1 MQKMGDPSRIKVRGN
16 ASDAPSGRRKTH
28 YPELILTP
36 MKKILFP
43 LLLLL
48 AGTVL
53 KAQKYASGPQVLS
66 FHSLAD
72 GTDQPYGL
80 YLPPGFDERKAY
92 PLVVMLHGAGSNHRL
107 ALRRV
112 FGKSN
117 AEGENDVDASLYFPR
132 WEDVQYIVAT
142 PLARG
147 TMGYQGIAEKDVW
160 DMIADVKRR
169 FKTDENRTY
178 LTGLSMGGGGT
189 LWLGLTRPDFWA
201 AIAPVCPA
209 PPEGTEV
216 YLPNAA
222 HLPAR
227 FFQGDAD
234 PVVPVASVNKWVEG
248 FKASGTH
255 VEYDVY
261 PGVRHDSWVN
271 AYADGRIFKWFE
283 RYKRDPDPKK
293 VVFATGQMK
302 YPKSFWVELLA
313 LSPGRAGRI
322 EAEIKDR
329 NSVVAVTQ
337 NVEAFRILPSAYL
350 KAGADLT
357 LTVNGKK
364 LTLKEFKGT
373 EAVIIQGDQ
382 VTLSN
387 TPDFTRTRRQSGP
400 MTEITSDRHIYVY
413 GTLDS
418 PDREETERRRK
429 TAEAAADWSYYRG
442 EFLGRVMVF
451 PRVLA
456 DRELSLN
463 DYDNSNLVL
472 FGTDKTNAAI
482 ARYAPTLPFQLSAD
496 TTQLLAFIY
505 PTEKNLLLINTGMP
519 YWQLAD
525 AIKGEPHVRILR
537 NPSRA
542 ALLTG
547 YGDWVFYRNGKV
559 LSGWFGNHWEVRPE
573 DKTALKEAG
582 ILK

>member
-1 MQKMGDPSRIKVRGN
+1 
-16 ASDAPSGRRKTH
+16 
-28 YPELILTP
+28 
-36 MKKILFP
+36 MKKIT
-43 LLLLL
+43 LLVFLLL
-48 AGTVL
+48 AGIAL
-53 KAQKYASGPQVLS
+53 PAQKYSPGPQVLS
-66 FHSLAD
+66 FHSLVD

-80 YLPPGFDERKAY
+80 YLPPDFDEKKAY

-112 FGKSN
+112 FGRSN
-117 AEGENDVDASLYFPR
+117 SAGENDVDASLYFPP

-147 TMGYQGIAEKDVW
+147 TMGYQGVAEKDVW

-189 LWLGLTRPDFWA
+189 LWIGLTRPDFWA

-209 PPEGTEV
+209 APEGTEI

-234 PVVPVASVNKWVEG
+234 PVVPTASVNKWVEG
-248 FKASGTH
+248 FKSAGTH

-261 PGVRHDSWVN
+261 PGVKHDSWVN
-271 AYADGRIFKWFE
+271 AYANGQIFKWFD
-283 RYKRDPDPKK
+283 RYKRDPEPKK
-293 VVFATGQMK
+293 VIFATGQMK
-302 YPKSFWVELLA
+302 YSRSFWVEILA
-313 LSPGRAGRI
+313 LSPGKTGRI
-322 EAEIKDR
+322 EAEIKGPDAI
-329 NSVVAVTQ
+329 NILTE
-337 NVEAFRILPSAYL
+337 NVEAFRILPSRHL
-350 KAGADLT
+350 RMGADLT
-357 LTVNGKK
+357 LTINGKK
-364 LTLKEFKGT
+364 LILKDFRGGEAIQLMGDPVKGI
-373 EAVIIQGDQ
+373 AA
-382 VTLSN
+382 
-387 TPDFTRTRRQSGP
+387 PDFTKTSRQTGP
-400 MTEITSDRHIYVY
+400 MTEIASDRHIYVY

-418 PDREETERRRK
+418 PEKDELDRRRK
-429 TAEAAADWSYYRG
+429 MAEAAADWSFYRG

-456 DRELSLN
+456 DRELTPN

-472 FGTDKTNAAI
+472 FGTEKSNAAI
-482 ARYAPTLPFQLSAD
+482 ARYAGKLPFQLSAD
-496 TTQLLAFIY
+496 TSQLMAFIY
-505 PTEKNLLLINTGMP
+505 PTEKNLLLINSGLP

-525 AIKGEPHVRILR
+525 RVKGEAHLRILR
-537 NPSRA
+537 NPSRT
-542 ALLTG
+542 ALLSG

-559 LSGWFGNHWEVRPE
+559 ISGWFGNRWEVRPE
-573 DKTALKEAG
+573 DKAALQAAG

>member
-1 MQKMGDPSRIKVRGN
+1 MDNVQLTM
-16 ASDAPSGRRKTH
+16 RKT
-28 YPELILTP
+28 
-36 MKKILFP
+36 MFFAFF
-43 LLLLL
+43 LLL
-48 AGTVL
+48 AGTAL
-53 KAQKYASGPQVLS
+53 QAQKYPSGPQVLS
-66 FHSLAD
+66 FHSMAD
-72 GTDQPYGL
+72 GSDQPYGL
-80 YLPPGFDERKAY
+80 YLPPDFDEKKAY

-117 AEGENDVDASLYFPR
+117 APGENDVDASLYFPR
-132 WEDVQYIVAT
+132 WKDVQYIVAT

-189 LWLGLTRPDFWA
+189 LWIGLTRPDFWA

-209 PPEGTEV
+209 PPEGTDV

-234 PVVPVASVNKWVEG
+234 PVVPTASVNKWVEG
-248 FKASGTH
+248 FKSTGTP

-271 AYADGRIFKWFE
+271 AYADGQIFKWFE
-283 RYKRDPDPKK
+283 GYKRDPDPKK

-302 YPKSFWVELLA
+302 YSKSFWVEIVA
-313 LSPGRAGRI
+313 MVPGKTARI
-322 EAEIKDR
+322 EAEIKGPNR
-329 NSVVAVTQ
+329 VEVTAE
-337 NVEAFRILPSAYL
+337 NVEAFRLLPSRHL
-350 KAGADLT
+350 KTGADLT
-357 LTVNGKK
+357 LTVNGRKMV
-364 LTLKEFKGT
+364 LQGFRGT
-373 EAVIIQGDQ
+373 EVIQYNEDRVNAIPA
-382 VTLSN
+382 
-387 TPDFTRTRRQSGP
+387 PDFTKTSRQAGP
-400 MTEITSDRHIYVY
+400 MTEIAADRHIYVY
-413 GTLDS
+413 GTLDA
-418 PDREETERRRK
+418 PDRAETERRRK
-429 TAEAAADWSYYRG
+429 MAEAAADWSYYRG

-456 DRELSLN
+456 DRELTPN

-472 FGTDKTNAAI
+472 FGTEKSNAAI
-482 ARYAPTLPFQLSAD
+482 ARYADRLPFRLSAD

-505 PTEKNLLLINTGMP
+505 PTEKNLLLINSGLP

-525 AIKGEPHVRILR
+525 VVKGEPNFRILR

-542 ALLTG
+542 AVLSG
-547 YGDWVFYRNGKV
+547 YGDWVFYSKGQV
-559 LSGWFGNHWEVRPE
+559 LSGYFGNRWEVRPD
-573 DKTALKEAG
+573 DKAALNEAG

>member
-1 MQKMGDPSRIKVRGN
+1 
-16 ASDAPSGRRKTH
+16 
-28 YPELILTP
+28 
-36 MKKILFP
+36 MKKTML
-43 LLLLL
+43 LVLLLL
-48 AGTVL
+48 AGTAL
-53 KAQKYASGPQVLS
+53 QAQKYPSGPQVLS
-66 FHSLAD
+66 FHSMVD

-80 YLPPGFDERKAY
+80 YLPPDFDEKKAY

-112 FGKSN
+112 FGRSN
-117 AEGENDVDASLYFPR
+117 KAGENDVDASLYFPH

-147 TMGYQGIAEKDVW
+147 TMGYQGVAEKDVW

-189 LWLGLTRPDFWA
+189 LWIGLTRPDFWA

-234 PVVPVASVNKWVEG
+234 PTVPVASVNKWVEG
-248 FKASGTH
+248 FKSSGTH

-271 AYADGRIFKWFE
+271 AYADGQIFKWFDQ
-283 RYKRDPDPKK
+283 YKRDPEPEK
-293 VVFATGQMK
+293 VIFATGQMK
-302 YPKSFWVELLA
+302 YSKSFWVEILA
-313 LSPGRAGRI
+313 LSPGKTGRI
-322 EAEIKDR
+322 EADVKGL
-329 NSVVAVTQ
+329 NAVNVVTE
-337 NVEAFRILPSAYL
+337 NVEAFRILPSRHV
-350 KAGADLT
+350 KTGADLN

-364 LTLKEFKGT
+364 LTLKSYKGT
-373 EAVIIQGDQ
+373 EAIRIEGDRAEAI
-382 VTLSN
+382 TA
-387 TPDFTRTRRQSGP
+387 PDYTKTRRQTGP
-400 MTEITSDRHIYVY
+400 MTEVTSDRHIYVY

-418 PDREETERRRK
+418 PDREETEKRRK
-429 TAEAAADWSYYRG
+429 IAETAADWSFYRG

-456 DRELSLN
+456 DRELTAN

-472 FGTDKTNAAI
+472 FGTEKTNAAI
-482 ARYAPTLPFQLSAD
+482 ARYADKLPFRSSGD
-496 TTQLLAFIY
+496 TTQLLAYIY
-505 PTEKNLLLINTGMP
+505 PTEKNLLLINSGLP
-519 YWQLAD
+519 YWKLAKLVT
-525 AIKGEPHVRILR
+525 AQTSARALR
-537 NPSRA
+537 SPSRA
-542 ALLTG
+542 ALLSG

-559 LSGWFGNHWEVRPE
+559 ISGYFGNRWEVRPE
-573 DKTALKEAG
+573 DKAALTEAG

>member
-1 MQKMGDPSRIKVRGN
+1 MDNLQWTMS
-16 ASDAPSGRRKTH
+16 KT
-28 YPELILTP
+28 
-36 MKKILFP
+36 MLFA
-43 LLLLL
+43 LFLLL
-48 AGTVL
+48 AGSTL
-53 KAQKYASGPQVLS
+53 QAQKYAPGPQVLS
-66 FHSLAD
+66 FHSLVD

-80 YLPPGFDERKAY
+80 YLPPDFDENKAY

-112 FGKSN
+112 FGRSN
-117 AEGENDVDASLYFPR
+117 AGNENDVDASLYFPA
-132 WEDVQYIVAT
+132 WEDVQYMVAT

-189 LWLGLTRPDFWA
+189 LWIGLTRPDFWA

-209 PPEGTEV
+209 PPEGTEL

-234 PVVPVASVNKWVEG
+234 PVVPTASVNKWVEG
-248 FKASGTH
+248 FKATGTH

-271 AYADGRIFKWFE
+271 AYANGQIFKWFDG
-283 RYKRDPDPKK
+283 YKRDPDPKK

-302 YPKSFWVELLA
+302 YNRSFWVEILA
-313 LSPGRAGRI
+313 LSPGKTGRI
-322 EAEIKDR
+322 TAEIKGP
-329 NSVVAVTQ
+329 NSVEVVAE
-337 NVEAFRILPSAYL
+337 NVEGFRIEPSAHL
-350 KAGADLT
+350 KAGTDVN

-364 LTLKEFKGT
+364 LTLKAFKGT
-373 EAVIIQGDQ
+373 EAVLVQGNQ
-382 VTLSN
+382 VSVTH
-387 TPDFTRTRRQSGP
+387 TPDFTRTRRQAGP

-418 PDREETERRRK
+418 PDREETDRRRK
-429 TAEAAADWSYYRG
+429 MAEAAADWSYYRG

-456 DRELSLN
+456 DRELTPN

-482 ARYAPTLPFQLSAD
+482 ARYAPKLPFQLSAD
-496 TTQLLAFIY
+496 TSQLLAFIY
-505 PTEKNLLLINTGMP
+505 PTEKNLVLINTGMP

-525 AIKGEPHVRILR
+525 AVKGEPHVRILR

-542 ALLTG
+542 ALLSG
-547 YGDWVFYRNGKV
+547 YGDWVYYRNGKV
-559 LSGWFGNHWEVRPE
+559 ISGWFGNRWEVRPE
-573 DKTALKEAG
+573 DRPALKEAG
-582 ILK
+582 VLKQ

>member
-1 MQKMGDPSRIKVRGN
+1 MKR
-16 ASDAPSGRRKTH
+16 A
-28 YPELILTP
+28 IL
-36 MKKILFP
+36 LA
-43 LLLLL
+43 LLLM
-48 AGTVL
+48 AGAASQ
-53 KAQKYASGPQVLS
+53 AQKYAPGPQVLS
-66 FHSLAD
+66 FHSVVD

-80 YLPPGFDERKAY
+80 YLPPDFDEKKAY

-117 AEGENDVDASLYFPR
+117 KEGENDVDASLYFPA

-147 TMGYQGIAEKDVW
+147 TMGYQGVAEKDVW

-169 FKTDENRTY
+169 FKTDENRAY

-189 LWLGLTRPDFWA
+189 LWIGLTRPDFWA

-227 FFQGDAD
+227 FFHGDAD

-248 FKASGTH
+248 FKSSGTH

-261 PGVRHDSWVN
+261 PGVKHDSWVN
-271 AYADGRIFKWFE
+271 AYADGRIFKWFDQ
-283 RYKRDPDPKK
+283 YKRDTDPKK
-293 VVFATGQMK
+293 VIFSTGQIK
-302 YPKSFWVELLA
+302 YSKSFWVEILA
-313 LSPGRAGRI
+313 LRPGKAGRI
-322 EAEIKDR
+322 EAEIKSR
-329 NSVVAVTQ
+329 NQVEVMTE
-337 NVEAFRILPSAYL
+337 NVEAFRVFPSAHL
-350 KAGADLT
+350 QTGTDIS

-364 LTLKEFKGT
+364 LTLKGFKGT
-373 EAVIIQGDQ
+373 EVILVQEGGAAISQ
-382 VTLSN
+382 T
-387 TPDFTRTRRQSGP
+387 TDFSKNSRQAGP

-413 GTLDS
+413 GTLDA
-418 PDREETERRRK
+418 PDREEIERRRK
-429 TAEAAADWSYYRG
+429 MAEAAADWSFYRG

-456 DRELSLN
+456 DRELGPN

-472 FGTDKTNAAI
+472 FGTEKSNSAI
-482 ARYAPTLPFQLSAD
+482 ARYADKLPFQLSAD

-505 PTEKNLLLINTGMP
+505 PTEKNLLLINAGLP

-525 AIKGEPHVRILR
+525 AVKGEAHLRILR

-542 ALLTG
+542 ALLSG
-547 YGDWVFYRNGKV
+547 YGDWVSYRNGKV
-559 LSGWFGNHWEVRPE
+559 ISGWFGNRWEVRPE
-573 DKTALKEAG
+573 DEAALKEAG
-582 ILK
+582 VLK

>member
-1 MQKMGDPSRIKVRGN
+1 MTMDNVQLTM
-16 ASDAPSGRRKTH
+16 RKT
-28 YPELILTP
+28 
-36 MKKILFP
+36 MFFAFF
-43 LLLLL
+43 LLL
-48 AGTVL
+48 AGTAL
-53 KAQKYASGPQVLS
+53 QAQKYPSGPQVLS
-66 FHSLAD
+66 FHSMAD
-72 GTDQPYGL
+72 GSDQPYGL
-80 YLPPGFDERKAY
+80 YLPPDFDEKKAY

-117 AEGENDVDASLYFPR
+117 AAGENDVDASLYFPR
-132 WEDVQYIVAT
+132 WKDVQYIVAT

-189 LWLGLTRPDFWA
+189 LWIGLTRPDFWA

-209 PPEGTEV
+209 PPEGTDV

-234 PVVPVASVNKWVEG
+234 PVVPTASVNKWVEG
-248 FKASGTH
+248 FKSTGTP

-271 AYADGRIFKWFE
+271 AYADGQIFKWFE
-283 RYKRDPDPKK
+283 GYKRDPDPKK

-302 YPKSFWVELLA
+302 YSKSFWVEIVA
-313 LSPGRAGRI
+313 MVPGKTARI
-322 EAEIKDR
+322 EAEIKGPNR
-329 NSVVAVTQ
+329 VEVTAE
-337 NVEAFRILPSAYL
+337 NVEAFRLLPSRHL
-350 KAGADLT
+350 KTGADLT
-357 LTVNGKK
+357 LTVNGRKMV
-364 LTLKEFKGT
+364 LQGFRGT
-373 EAVIIQGDQ
+373 EVIQYNEDRVNAIPA
-382 VTLSN
+382 
-387 TPDFTRTRRQSGP
+387 PDFTKTSRQAGP
-400 MTEITSDRHIYVY
+400 MTEIAADRHIYVY
-413 GTLDS
+413 GTLDA
-418 PDREETERRRK
+418 PDRAETERRRK
-429 TAEAAADWSYYRG
+429 MAEAAADWSYYRG

-456 DRELSLN
+456 DRELTPN

-472 FGTDKTNAAI
+472 FGTEKSNAAI
-482 ARYAPTLPFQLSAD
+482 ARYADRLPFRLSAD

-505 PTEKNLLLINTGMP
+505 PTEKNLLLINSGLP
-519 YWQLAD
+519 YWQLVD
-525 AIKGEPHVRILR
+525 VVKGEPNFRILR

-542 ALLTG
+542 AVLSG
-547 YGDWVFYRNGKV
+547 YGDWVFYSKGQV
-559 LSGWFGNHWEVRPE
+559 LSGYFGNRWEVRPD
-573 DKTALKEAG
+573 DKAALNEAG

>member
-1 MQKMGDPSRIKVRGN
+1 
-16 ASDAPSGRRKTH
+16 
-28 YPELILTP
+28 
-36 MKKILFP
+36 MKKIA
-43 LLLLL
+43 LLGFLLL
-48 AGTVL
+48 AATAL
-53 KAQKYASGPQVLS
+53 PAQKYSPGPQVLS

-80 YLPPGFDERKAY
+80 YLPPDFDEKKSY

-117 AEGENDVDASLYFPR
+117 AAGENDVDASLYFPA

-147 TMGYQGIAEKDVW
+147 TMGYQGVAEKDVW

-189 LWLGLTRPDFWA
+189 LWIGLTRPDFWA

-209 PPEGTEV
+209 PPEGTEI

-234 PVVPVASVNKWVEG
+234 PVVPAASVNKWVEG
-248 FKASGTH
+248 FKSSGTH

-261 PGVRHDSWVN
+261 PGVKHDSWVN
-271 AYADGRIFKWFE
+271 AYANGQVFKWFD
-283 RYKRDPDPKK
+283 RYKRDPEPKK

-302 YPKSFWVELLA
+302 YSKSFWLEILA
-313 LSPGRAGRI
+313 LTPGKAGRI
-322 EAEIKDR
+322 EAEIKDPAK
-329 NSVVAVTQ
+329 VDILTE
-337 NVEAFRILPSAYL
+337 NVEAFRILSTRHLRP
-350 KAGADLT
+350 GVDLT
-357 LTVNGKK
+357 LNINGKK
-364 LTLKEFKGT
+364 LILKDFRGGE
-373 EAVIIQGDQ
+373 VIRLAGGP
-382 VTLSN
+382 VKELAA
-387 TPDFTRTRRQSGP
+387 PGFTKTSRQAGP
-400 MTEITSDRHIYVY
+400 MTEIASDRHIYVY

-418 PDREETERRRK
+418 PGRDELDSRRK
-429 TAEAAADWSYYRG
+429 IAEAAADWSFYRG

-456 DRELSLN
+456 DRELTPH

-472 FGTDKTNAAI
+472 FGTEKSNSAI
-482 ARYAPTLPFQLSAD
+482 ARYAGKLPFRLSAD
-496 TTQLLAFIY
+496 TTQLLAFVY
-505 PTEKNLLLINTGMP
+505 PTEKNLLLITSGLP

-525 AIKGEPHVRILR
+525 KVKGEAHLRILR
-537 NPSRA
+537 NPSRIA
-542 ALLTG
+542 QLSG

-559 LSGWFGNHWEVRPE
+559 VSGWFGNRWEVKEE
-573 DKTALKEAG
+573 DKAALEAAG

>member
-1 MQKMGDPSRIKVRGN
+1 
-16 ASDAPSGRRKTH
+16 
-28 YPELILTP
+28 
-36 MKKILFP
+36 MKRLMLLA
-43 LLLLL
+43 LLLLTGAAL
-48 AGTVL
+48 Q
-53 KAQKYASGPQVLS
+53 AQKYPSGPQVLS
-66 FHSLAD
+66 FHSLVD

-80 YLPPGFDERKAY
+80 YLPPDFDEKKAY

-112 FGKSN
+112 FGRSN
-117 AEGENDVDASLYFPR
+117 AAGENDVDASLYFPH

-147 TMGYQGIAEKDVW
+147 TMGYQGVAEKDVW

-209 PPEGTEV
+209 APEGTGV
-216 YLPNAA
+216 YLPNAV

-234 PVVPVASVNKWVEG
+234 PAVPIASVNKWVEG
-248 FKASGTH
+248 FKSSGTH

-261 PGVRHDSWVN
+261 PGVKHDSWVN
-271 AYADGRIFKWFE
+271 AYTDGQIFKWFDQ
-283 RYKRDPDPKK
+283 YKRDPEPPK

-302 YPKSFWVELLA
+302 YPKAFWVEILA
-313 LSPGRAGRI
+313 LTPGKTGRI
-322 EAEIKDR
+322 EAEVKGP
-329 NSVVAVTQ
+329 NTVNVVAE
-337 NVEAFRILPSAYL
+337 NVEAFRILPSRHV
-350 KAGADLT
+350 KTGADLN
-357 LTVNGKK
+357 LTVNGGK
-364 LTLKEFKGT
+364 LTLKNYKGT
-373 EAVIIQGDQ
+373 EALRIQGDR
-382 VTLSN
+382 VETIA
-387 TPDFTRTRRQSGP
+387 TPDFTKTSRQTGP
-400 MTEITSDRHIYVY
+400 MTEVTSDRHIYVY

-418 PDREETERRRK
+418 PDRNETERRRK
-429 TAEAAADWSYYRG
+429 IAEAAADWSFYRG

-456 DRELSLN
+456 DRELTPN

-472 FGTDKTNAAI
+472 FGTEKTNAAI
-482 ARYAPTLPFQLSAD
+482 ARYADKLPFRSSGD
-496 TTQLLAFIY
+496 TTQLLAYIY
-505 PTEKNLLLINTGMP
+505 PTEKNLLLINSGLP
-519 YWQLAD
+519 YWQLAE
-525 AIKGEPHVRILR
+525 AMTGEPHLRILR

-542 ALLTG
+542 ALLSG

-559 LSGWFGNHWEVRPE
+559 ISGHFGNRWEVRPE
-573 DKTALKEAG
+573 DKAALEEAG
-582 ILK
+582 ILR